1 MSRAAE
7 LIKIGILVSVFL
19 TVLGMGLAATW
30 DDATYLVRK
39 PALLA
44 RSLLSMFVVMPI
56 ICVCAALLFHL
67 PPAVRVAL
75 VALAISPVPPLLP
88 QKELTAGGHG
98 AYAISLVSVAAVFS
112 IVYVPVI
119 TSLFAEWFNHPA
131 EVSASAVAQIV
142 LTTILVPLG
151 LGMVIRLWMPSL
163 AENAAKPVGLIGI
176 TLVLLCCVPLLIR
189 LWPLIT
195 SFFGDGTLLM
205 LALITLLGTAV
216 GHFLG
221 GPDRW
226 DRTVLG
232 LSTSARHP
240 AVAIAVTTSA
250 VEEGRLAL
258 AAVVL
263 YVLVVT
269 VVTVPYVL
277 WSKKQLLPAR

>member
-1 MSRAAE
+1 MSIAQ
-7 LIKIGILVSVFL
+7 LVKLGILASVFL

-44 RSLLSMFVVMPI
+44 RSLFSMFVLMPI
-56 ICVCAALLFHL
+56 ICVSAALLFHL

-88 QKELTAGGHG
+88 QKELMAGAHG
-98 AYAISLVSVAAVFS
+98 AYAISLVAIAAVLS

-119 TSLFAEWFNHPA
+119 TSLFAAWFNHPA
-131 EVSASAVAQIV
+131 EVSSGAVAQIV
-142 LTTILVPLG
+142 LTTILVPLA
-151 LGMVIRLWMPSL
+151 LGMAIHVWLPAL
-163 AENAAKPVGLIGI
+163 AARAAKPVGLIGV
-176 TLVLLCCVPLLIR
+176 TLVLVCCLPLVLR

-205 LALITLLGTAV
+205 LAVVILVGTGV

-221 GPDRW
+221 GPDSW

-240 AVAIAVTTSA
+240 AVAIAAATSA
-250 VEEGRLAL
+250 VAEGRLAL

-277 WSKKQLLPAR
+277 WSKRQLVPTR

>member
-1 MSRAAE
+1 MSIAQ
-7 LIKIGILVSVFL
+7 LVKLGILASVFL

-30 DDATYLVRK
+30 DDASYLLRK

-44 RSLLSMFVVMPI
+44 RSLFSMFVLMPI
-56 ICVCAALLFHL
+56 ICVSAALLFHL
-67 PPAVRVAL
+67 TPAVKVAL
-75 VALAISPVPPLLP
+75 VAIAISPVPPLLP
-88 QKELTAGGHG
+88 QKELMAGAHG
-98 AYAISLVSVAAVFS
+98 AYAISLVAIAAVLS

-119 TSLFAEWFNHPA
+119 TSLFADWFNHPA
-131 EVSASAVAQIV
+131 VVSSGAVAQIV
-142 LTTILVPLG
+142 LTTILVPLA
-151 LGMVIRLWMPSL
+151 LGMAIHAWLPSL
-163 AENAAKPVGLIGI
+163 AETAAKPVGLVGV
-176 TLVLLCCVPLLIR
+176 TLVLVCCVPLLIR
-189 LWPLIT
+189 LWPLVT

-205 LALITLLGTAV
+205 LAVVILVGTAV

-221 GPDRW
+221 GPDSW

-240 AVAIAVTTSA
+240 AVAIAAATSA
-250 VEEGRLAL
+250 VAEDRLAL

-277 WSKKQLLPAR
+277 WSKRQLVPAH